1 MHERLAA
8 IVDHCWPFWAL
19 EFEIGY
25 RAFLAPNIYDETG
38 WLAAQ
43 TMKEWHGSGVYG
55 PAGADLGTVVS
66 DSASEELAHFHA
78 LRRLSEAMNP
88 APDDYAPGLAAR
100 ALTVFRNG
108 LWANELTRHAVTMSE
123 GGGLG
128 LFHGALAAIRV
139 TDDPRPQ
146 DMLVTACLEPI
157 IVDETGHL
165 GGAIQRYLDLAVEA
179 DQAVIVMEQLTAC
192 LALKV
197 AERREQFAAN
207 LTQQPADFCDDQ
219 PYQSQLADYR
229 AGITRLLTQD
239 NRI

>member
-8 IVDHCWPFWAL
+8 IVDHCWPFWAV

-43 TMKEWHGSGVYG
+43 IMKEWHGSGVYG

-66 DSASEELAHFHA
+66 DSANEELAHFHA
-78 LRRLSEAMNP
+78 LRRLSEAVNP
-88 APDDYAPGLAAR
+88 APNGYALGPAAC
-100 ALTVFRNG
+100 ALTTFRNG
-108 LWANELTRHAVTMSE
+108 LWADELTRHSVAMSE

-139 TDDPRPQ
+139 TDEPRPQ
-146 DMLVTACLEPI
+146 DALVKACLEPI
-157 IVDETGHL
+157 IIDEAGHL

-179 DQAVIVMEQLTAC
+179 DQAVIVMEQLKAC

-197 AERREQFAAN
+197 AERQEQFAAN
-207 LTQQPADFCDDQ
+207 LNQEPADFRDDQ

-229 AGITRLLTQD
+229 ARVVSLLSAP
-239 NRI
+239 